1 MRKLITATAL
11 SCLFS
16 MGCATLSP
24 SSQVASSS
32 NESSETVSFSQ
43 IHVTAPDTV
52 QLGTRFEVEFRIA
65 DREGNTVRRDDLL
78 EVGANKSGI
87 NFSSSKVSIKDGS
100 GRIWAESS
108 SWSGEG
114 LMITARSIVDVG
126 EAFIHGSKRMVIS
139 PAEQ

>member
-1 MRKLITATAL
+1 MRKLIRAIGL

-16 MGCATLSP
+16 MGCATLTP

-32 NESSETVSFSQ
+32 NESPETISFSR

-52 QLGTRFEVEFRIA
+52 QLGTRFDVEFRIA

-87 NFSSSKVSIKDGS
+87 VFSSSKVSIKDGS

-126 EAFIHGSKRMVIS
+126 EEFIHGSKRMVIS
-139 PAEQ
+139 PAE